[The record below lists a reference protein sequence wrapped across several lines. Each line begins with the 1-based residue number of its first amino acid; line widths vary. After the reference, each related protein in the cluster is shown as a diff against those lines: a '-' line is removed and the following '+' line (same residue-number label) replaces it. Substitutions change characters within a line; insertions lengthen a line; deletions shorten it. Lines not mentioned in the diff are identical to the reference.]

1 MAIRAPDGAKKALE
15 NWESARGRYMC
26 ANFVGD
32 KCVFQ
37 HSMTDSV
44 QKCRTNSPLCTFFS
58 AQTFFTGAASLLGM
72 LVAEVVLLLLFLLLL
87 LVVVVVEL
95 QQGQDHR
102 SSVSDHHSLLHIY
115 HCH

>member
-1 MAIRAPDGAKKALE
+1 
-15 NWESARGRYMC
+15 MC

-37 HSMTDSV
+37 HSMTDSAHCAEV
-44 QKCRTNSPLCTFFS
+44 PNEFSLVYLFS

-87 LVVVVVEL
+87 VVVVVVVVVEL
-95 QQGQDHR
+95 
-102 SSVSDHHSLLHIY
+102 
-115 HCH
+115 